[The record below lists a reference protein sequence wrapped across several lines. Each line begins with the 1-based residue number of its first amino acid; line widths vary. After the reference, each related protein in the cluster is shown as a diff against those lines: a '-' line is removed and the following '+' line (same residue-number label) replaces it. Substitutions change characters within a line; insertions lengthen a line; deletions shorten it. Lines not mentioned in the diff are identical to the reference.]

1 MAEGAKPAG
10 RSRSR
15 VSLLVAVVV
24 ASAVGA
30 ALLVRGCGKRSPE
43 VPLGA
48 ASAER
53 SDHEF
58 ALELY
63 RQLANRSVHRNIFCS
78 PYSVTSAMAVPYT
91 GAGGNTATQM
101 TRALRSPGDPAE
113 QLSRYVTLKHAL
125 GVGGKSEKGS
135 PELGVADATW
145 VQKGFRVLPA
155 FEQLLK
161 TSGAEA
167 VRTED
172 FRGDPAGAAGRINAW
187 VSEKTGGK
195 IPAMIGSGEMGE
207 ATRMVVASAIYFK
220 AGWKTTFAPI
230 MTRPLPFVTSTRE
243 RIEVP
248 TMWQK
253 EWYRL
258 VERNDME
265 MLDLPYVG
273 ERLSM
278 VIFLPRS
285 ERGLPELEQRMVSG
299 ALGKWLKAVDAEEKS
314 EAVVF
319 LPRFEMATRYDLRK
333 ALTAMG
339 MPDAFDPAKADFT
352 GISGEQ
358 LFLGKVLH
366 RAYVRVDEMG
376 TEATAATMPF
386 IIADDD
392 DEPDLFR
399 ADHPFVFLIRDKRT
413 GSILFMGRV
422 TDPRGDR

>member
-1 MAEGAKPAG
+1 
-10 RSRSR
+10 
-15 VSLLVAVVV
+15 
-24 ASAVGA
+24 
-30 ALLVRGCGKRSPE
+30 
-43 VPLGA
+43 
-48 ASAER
+48 
-53 SDHEF
+53 
-58 ALELY
+58 
-63 RQLANRSVHRNIFCS
+63 
-78 PYSVTSAMAVPYT
+78 
-91 GAGGNTATQM
+91 
-101 TRALRSPGDPAE
+101 
-113 QLSRYVTLKHAL
+113 
-125 GVGGKSEKGS
+125 
-135 PELGVADATW
+135 
-145 VQKGFRVLPA
+145 
-155 FEQLLK
+155 
-161 TSGAEA
+161 
-167 VRTED
+167 
-172 FRGDPAGAAGRINAW
+172 
-187 VSEKTGGK
+187 
-195 IPAMIGSGEMGE
+195 
-207 ATRMVVASAIYFK
+207 
-220 AGWKTTFAPI
+220 
-230 MTRPLPFVTSTRE
+230 
-243 RIEVP
+243 
-248 TMWQK
+248 
-253 EWYRL
+253 
-258 VERNDME
+258 
-265 MLDLPYVG
+265 
-273 ERLSM
+273 M